1 LRLTLGRR
9 DTEGQTRERHEQ
21 TSLALPVVLEWLGR
35 QEHPRVLDLGGAHGD
50 NVAFLSRF
58 GCRLEIVDLFAQL
71 TETGDMLGPP
81 SGGARSRAGTHDLE
95 RIVAQTLERS
105 DSTAGGSNGANG
117 PSGSAHV
124 VDPLD
129 LVLAWDL
136 FDYLTPAQ
144 IGSVH
149 RGLSRHLQAGARLF
163 TQISY
168 VGNLPLRPRRMRI
181 SSDSSLVWDAEA
193 PRVRPSPRYTERQ
206 ILKLLPGMKVEKSF
220 LLRNGYREII
230 AMNASGSAVEVPRS
244 NV

>member
-1 LRLTLGRR
+1 MRLTFGRR
-9 DTEGQTRERHEQ
+9 DVEGPARERHEQ

-71 TETGDMLGPP
+71 NETGDMLGTSP
-81 SGGARSRAGTHDLE
+81 SGARSRAVSHDLE

-105 DSTAGGSNGANG
+105 DATSGGSNGGSG
-117 PSGSAHV
+117 PSGAAHV
-124 VDPLD
+124 EPLD

-149 RGLSRHLQAGARLF
+149 RGLFRHLHSGSRLF

-181 SSDSSLVWDAEA
+181 ASDDSLVWDAEA

-206 ILKLLPGMKVEKSF
+206 ILKLLPGMTVEKSF

-230 AMNASGSAVEVPRS
+230 AMDASARSEVPRS